1 MTIKLDAGATPP
13 KGVATPSRLAMFVG
27 DPPRQL
33 LIFTGVA
40 QPEWDSQSD
49 LDRTEVQVRLGATTT
64 ANFGWTAQ
72 AALASISNEDSDFIF
87 AVDDAFVDTD
97 TDDVKDEVLRL
108 RVPIAVQGEPSVL
121 HRFSYT
127 VHVLSD
133 PIQATISGTISWARS
148 WGEPTFAVTKGGQ
161 PVFRVALGQTVNLP
175 GPPGG
180 FGSTKFVEHG
190 AAFSAPPV
198 ASGDRWFATYQ
209 IHDVP
214 LGQMWEVRPSLM
226 GGAINGPP
234 AGFDAS
240 PGFQPFP
247 QMVQLSLAQPSAAGV
262 DFVMLFF
269 QGPR

>member
-13 KGVATPSRLAMFVG
+13 RGVASPSRLAMFVG

-33 LIFTGVA
+33 LIFSGVA
-40 QPEWDSQSD
+40 QAEWDSGSD

-108 RVPIAVQGEPSVL
+108 RVPIAVQGEPATL

-133 PIQATISGTISWARS
+133 PIQATISGTISWA
-148 WGEPTFAVTKGGQ
+148 
-161 PVFRVALGQTVNLP
+161 QT
-175 GPPGG
+175 
-180 FGSTKFVEHG
+180 
-190 AAFSAPPV
+190 
-198 ASGDRWFATYQ
+198 
-209 IHDVP
+209 
-214 LGQMWEVRPSLM
+214 
-226 GGAINGPP
+226 
-234 AGFDAS
+234 
-240 PGFQPFP
+240 
-247 QMVQLSLAQPSAAGV
+247 
-262 DFVMLFF
+262 
-269 QGPR
+269 

>member
-1 MTIKLDAGATPP
+1 MTIKLDAGLKPP
-13 KGVATPSRLAMFVG
+13 QGVDKPSSLAMFVG

-33 LIFTGVA
+33 LIFSGVA
-40 QPEWDSQSD
+40 LPEWDSQSD

-64 ANFGWTAQ
+64 AQFGWTAQ

-97 TDDVKDEVLRL
+97 TDVGDQVLRL
-108 RVPIAVQGEPSVL
+108 RVPIAVQGEPSIL

-133 PIQATISGTISWARS
+133 PIQAKITGTISWGQI
-148 WGEPTFAVTKGGQ
+148 WGAPTFAVTRGGQ
-161 PVFRVALGQTVNLP
+161 PMFRVALGQTVSLP

-180 FGSTKFVEHG
+180 FGSTKFVEHT

-198 ASGDRWFATYQ
+198 VAGDRWFATYE
-209 IHDVP
+209 IDNVP

-226 GGAINGPP
+226 AGALNGPP
-234 AGFDAS
+234 AGFQAD

-247 QMVQLSLAQPSAAGV
+247 QMVELSLGKPSAAGV
-262 DFVMLFF
+262 DFVMQFF